1 MSTYGR
7 KQLGATGRP
16 IMVAAGETRDVDWKT
31 GGITLA
37 WSLIVAVLTDTTLPD
52 DTLVRI
58 GKKFLRYGQIVC
70 RVLKSEVQTITLA
83 NATGGTYTAAGSDPI
98 AFDAAAA
105 AVQAAL
111 EEVFGTGLVQV
122 TGNAGGPYTVVFDNS
137 LGNVAAMTIVDST
150 TGSGHSVTVATTNQ
164 GSGSQGKW
172 GPYDPAATDG
182 RQLLT
187 PGDCYILNETVL
199 EEGVVSELG
208 GGVTDHPAVLDGGRV
223 WKDRILMTEGT
234 HSLAAGPTVAEV
246 NAAFPRLNYVQS

>member
-31 GGITLA
+31 GGITVAWDLVAAALA
-37 WSLIVAVLTDTTLPD
+37 DTTFPD

-58 GKKFLRYGQIVC
+58 GKKALRFGQILC
-70 RVLKSEVQTITLA
+70 RVTKTEVQTVTLA
-83 NATGGTYTAAGSDPI
+83 NATGGTFTLAGSDAI
-98 AFDAAAA
+98 AFDAPAA

-111 EEVFGTGLVQV
+111 EEIFGAGLVTV
-122 TGNAGGPYTVVFDNS
+122 TGNAGGPYTVTFDNS
-137 LGNVAAMTIVDST
+137 LGNVTAMAVVDST
-150 TGSGHSVTVATTNQ
+150 TGAGHSVTVATVNQ
-164 GSGSQGKW
+164 GAGAEGKW

-187 PGDCYILNETVL
+187 PGDCYILNETVV

-208 GGVTDHPAVLDGGRV
+208 GGTTDHPAVIDGGRV
-223 WKDRILMTEGT
+223 WKARILMTEGT